1 MKKIFLLVSALSLTA
16 ASVASAAP
24 AASSPSAA
32 PASSAP
38 SADAAK
44 VLSVKAA
51 ALQPRR
57 APVKGEAFDGGLS
70 TGVIVAIV
78 AGVAGGLALAL
89 SGGGDSR

>member
-1 MKKIFLLVSALSLTA
+1 MKKIFLLFSAVSLTA

-24 AASSPSAA
+24 AP
-32 PASSAP
+32 SAP

-44 VLSVKAA
+44 VLSVKAS

-57 APVKGEAFDGGLS
+57 APAKGENAGSGLS
-70 TGVIVAIV
+70 TGAIVAIV